1 MLQPANRLT
10 LIDAMRPPA
19 GFGFASAMAVTFT
32 LDLQALL
39 AAPAALALTGRS
51 GGADADAEGENYEPI
66 ELIHA
71 LKTHAG
77 KLTVFSQAG
86 EIGLPPSRR
95 AFAFLERAVVPVT
108 SPRGG
113 VVHPKVWV
121 LRYEALGDPPAGDI
135 PERRLRVLV
144 ASRNLTFDASWDTVV
159 RLDETDHSS
168 GVSLAPVGELF
179 EGLLN
184 IADNAAGEVSTD
196 HRGRVSSL
204 AAALRRGRFAMPDGV
219 FELRVHVL
227 GLARTSSPLPLNV
240 ERSLIISPF
249 LSDDFFTRVHA
260 APIDE
265 LVSRPE
271 SLDRLAPGSLAGVSR
286 ILAFDDGS
294 AADLAD
300 VGGAGAKDDRRSPL
314 DPGRPLAGLHAKV
327 FAFEDGGRARLFV
340 GSANATGAAFGSN
353 VEVLVELAGPTAVLG
368 IDRLCGGTDDE
379 RGLRDYFYD
388 YRPGEPDEPNDE
400 TSLDRYRHAIASLA
414 IEGRVEESGAEW
426 AVTYRTTEP
435 VPETKDV
442 SIHCWPLAIAGNR
455 RQVNSG
461 KPLEARFETSLEN
474 LSGFLAFELA
484 HRDGTL
490 SSFVVPAALVGV
502 PEQRDRLLLR
512 LLIGN
517 AERFFR
523 YLMALLDEDTADFS
537 LLDTIERISDEPVPS
552 DGNGSMILPVLEKL
566 LRTMRRDPAKLAGLH
581 PLVSD
586 LADDDALPP
595 GFAELWDMIHEVA
608 ATGAPD
614 R

>member
-39 AAPAALALTGRS
+39 AAPAALALTGRCDS
-51 GGADADAEGENYEPI
+51 ADAEGENYEPI

-108 SPRGG
+108 APRGG

-121 LRYEALGDPPAGDI
+121 LRYEALSNPAAGET
-135 PERRLRVLV
+135 PERRLRVLI

-159 RLDETDHSS
+159 RLDETADPE
-168 GVSLAPVGELF
+168 GASLAPVSELF
-179 EGLLN
+179 EGLLG
-184 IADNAAGEVSTD
+184 IADDTAGGISAD
-196 HRGRVSSL
+196 HRHRVSSL
-204 AAALRRGRFAMPDGV
+204 AAALRHARFAMPDGV
-219 FELRVHVL
+219 ADLRVHIL
-227 GLARTSSPLPLNV
+227 GLAQTSSPLPPKA

-249 LSDDFFTRVHA
+249 VSDDFFIRVYA
-260 APIDE
+260 APIGE

-286 ILAFDDGS
+286 VLAFDDGS

-300 VGGAGAKDDRRSPL
+300 VDGPGAGDDRRSPL

-327 FAFEDGGRARLFV
+327 FVFEDGERARLFL

-368 IDRLCGGTDDE
+368 VDRLCDGTDGE
-379 RGLRDYFYD
+379 RGLRDCFYD
-388 YRPGEPDEPNDE
+388 YRPDPPSNGDEE
-400 TSLDRYRHAIASLA
+400 ESSLDRWRRALARLTYRGHVI
-414 IEGRVEESGAEW
+414 ESGDGW
-426 AVTYRTTEP
+426 AVTYRTAEP
-435 VPETKDV
+435 VPEPGGAT
-442 SIHCWPLAIAGNR
+442 IRCWPLTSTGNR
-455 RQVNSG
+455 REVAAG
-461 KPLEARFETSLEN
+461 KPLEERFETSLEK

-484 HRDGTL
+484 AEDGAL
-490 SSFVVPAALVGV
+490 SSFVVPVPLTGM

-512 LLIGN
+512 LLVGN

-523 YLMALLDEDTADFS
+523 YLMALLEEGPAEFG
-537 LLDTIERISDEPVPS
+537 LLDTIERINDEPVAP
-552 DGNGSMILPVLEKL
+552 DGGGPMSLPVLEKL
-566 LRTMRRDPAKLAGLH
+566 LRTMRRDPGKLAGLH

-595 GFAELWDMIHEVA
+595 GFAELWRMIHDVA
-608 ATGAPD
+608 TAGEPD
-614 R
+614 Q